1 MKSEVEL
8 NAQILQRLIRVES
21 RLTVLLRAI
30 GLDNHGKPLPGQ
42 DSQDPKY
49 PVRPLGD

>member
-1 MKSEVEL
+1 MENEDAV
-8 NAQILQRLIRVES
+8 NTQILKRLIRVES

-42 DSQDPKY
+42 DSQDLKY